1 MTERLPQEE
10 LDFASR
16 SASAEAM
23 DYYGIVSADVYE
35 RALLNF
41 DTLMHETETHY
52 PIRLDRTI
60 DLSFIDGQNG
70 VFL

>member
-10 LDFASR
+10 LDFAAR
-16 SASAEAM
+16 SASAETM
-23 DYYGIVSADVYE
+23 DYYGVVSDDVYE

-41 DTLMHETETHY
+41 DTLMHEIETHY
-52 PIRLDRTI
+52 PIQLDRTI